1 MRLVREKKIILDD
14 DKASYNQISVT
25 FDSLDPVQI
34 CVCEKHE
41 RDSMEK
47 EKCQADID
55 VDEGLIVVTKR
66 RHNSSSL
73 WKESLAQPIRRRTV
87 NKLVKKKMIKHPKK
101 AKVEVYHY
109 QKPRHSVTLEE
120 LLRS

>member
-1 MRLVREKKIILDD
+1 MYHRLVSHPLEKYSVFKDRMMRLVREKKIILDD

-66 RHNSSSL
+66 RHNNSSL
-73 WKESLAQPIRRRTV
+73 
-87 NKLVKKKMIKHPKK
+87 
-101 AKVEVYHY
+101 
-109 QKPRHSVTLEE
+109 
-120 LLRS
+120 